1 MSKAIKI
8 LLILIIPVCYF
19 IVLTDNVFSLNPQ
32 FESICDGQCSG
43 DDDYAGCMGDCI
55 ATYESSTGG
64 PANEGGGGG
73 GGSAVT
79 LPNPL
84 GAGNEDPRVI
94 IGNVIKA
101 VLGIVG
107 SLALGVFIFGGL
119 TWVTSA
125 GSEEKITK
133 GKNMIIWATLG
144 LVVIFMSYAMVTLV
158 IDAVTGGSDTSV
170 PGTPDTTVPGTPPA
184 TP

>member
-1 MSKAIKI
+1 MFGGM
-8 LLILIIPVCYF
+8 CT
-19 IVLTDNVFSLNPQ
+19 TD
-32 FESICDGQCSG
+32 ESTCSNEGQTYYSGNSCINNQCAGADG
-43 DDDYAGCMGDCI
+43 D
-55 ATYESSTGG
+55 GG
-64 PANEGGGGG
+64 GGGGGG
-73 GGSAVT
+73 GGSTVT

-84 GAGNEDPRVI
+84 GAGNEDPRII

-101 VLGIVG
+101 VLGLVG
-107 SLALGVFIFGGL
+107 SLALGIFIFGGL
-119 TWVTSA
+119 TWITSA
-125 GSEEKITK
+125 GSDEKIKK
-133 GKNMIIWATLG
+133 GKDMIIWATLG